1 MVTMVTIVSMVTIVT
16 LSVLIIT
23 KPFSHVM
30 VPDSDT
36 PDDSLVSSPHPAT
49 DDPSYHGNPTL
60 HNPPE
65 PSSPKPLLRRISESL
80 ESRKVLLRTWSVNN
94 VGSQSP
100 SLLER
105 LGGLSVWASTPAVS
119 STQDNVSSTQDT
131 PATQEQEEEE
141 RRDKPEYDVVVE
153 EDSPDEDIPL
163 PDPRTMSLS
172 RKSNIVSLNSKM
184 KRSMSSLSLFKA
196 PRIRRKR
203 KKGGLGK
210 GIEPQT
216 L

>member
-1 MVTMVTIVSMVTIVT
+1 M
-16 LSVLIIT
+16 
-23 KPFSHVM
+23 
-30 VPDSDT
+30 
-36 PDDSLVSSPHPAT
+36 
-49 DDPSYHGNPTL
+49 
-60 HNPPE
+60 
-65 PSSPKPLLRRISESL
+65 
-80 ESRKVLLRTWSVNN
+80 
-94 VGSQSP
+94 
-100 SLLER
+100 
-105 LGGLSVWASTPAVS
+105 WASTPAVS
-119 STQDNVSSTQDT
+119 STQDNGNSTQDT
-131 PATQEQEEEE
+131 PATHEQEEEEEE

>member
-1 MVTMVTIVSMVTIVT
+1 M
-16 LSVLIIT
+16 
-23 KPFSHVM
+23 
-30 VPDSDT
+30 
-36 PDDSLVSSPHPAT
+36 
-49 DDPSYHGNPTL
+49 
-60 HNPPE
+60 
-65 PSSPKPLLRRISESL
+65 
-80 ESRKVLLRTWSVNN
+80 
-94 VGSQSP
+94 GSQSP